1 MNYLKTFG
9 LMLGLMALFLLVG
22 RAVGGA
28 HGMLLA
34 LLFASVMNISA
45 YWFSDRAVLAMHRA
59 REVGPNDEPRLTRV
73 VQRLANA
80 GGLPMPRVFVIDDD
94 APNAFATGRNL
105 SHAAVAASTGILD
118 LLTPTELEGVIAH
131 ELSHIKHRDMLTG
144 TIVAVLAGTIMFLA
158 DQLRWAAMFGGLSR
172 RDDDREGGGLGLLF
186 VMLVAPVAAFLI
198 QMAVSRSRE
207 YAADEG
213 AAALTGN
220 PGALARALEK
230 IHARIEGEAPLAAA
244 TPAMAHLYIANPF
257 GAGGVL
263 RALFS
268 THPPVERRIRRLEA
282 IETGRIRPVF

>member
-1 MNYLKTFG
+1 MNYVKTFI

-28 HGMLLA
+28 QGMLFA
-34 LLFASVMNISA
+34 LILASVMNISA
-45 YWFSDRAVLAMHRA
+45 YWFSDKAVLAMHRA
-59 REVGPNDEPRLTRV
+59 TEIGPHDEPRLYRV
-73 VQRLANA
+73 VQKLANS
-80 GGLPMPRVFVIDDD
+80 GGLPMPKVYVIEDD

-118 LLTPTELEGVIAH
+118 LLTSTELEGVIAH
-131 ELSHIKHRDMLTG
+131 ELSHIKHRDMLSG
-144 TIVAVLAGTIMFLA
+144 TVVAVLAGTIMFLA
-158 DQLRWAAMFGGLSR
+158 DQMKWAMIFGGGR
-172 RDDDREGGGLGLLF
+172 RSDERDNGGLGLIF
-186 VMLVAPVAAFLI
+186 VMIVAPLAAFLI

-213 AAALTGN
+213 SAALTGN

-230 IHARIEGEAPLAAA
+230 IHARIEGEPPLAAA

-257 GAGGVL
+257 GAGGFM
-263 RALFS
+263 RAMFS
-268 THPPVERRIRRLEA
+268 THPAVERRIARLEA

>member
-1 MNYLKTFG
+1 MNYVKTFV
-9 LMLGLMALFLLVG
+9 LMLGLMGLFLLVG

-28 HGMLLA
+28 QGMLFA
-34 LLFASVMNISA
+34 LILASVMNIGA
-45 YWFSDRAVLAMHRA
+45 YWYSDKAVLAMHRA
-59 REVGPNDEPRLTRV
+59 REIGPHDETRLYRV

-80 GGLPMPRVFVIDDD
+80 GGLPMPKVYIIEDD

-118 LLTPTELEGVIAH
+118 LLSSTELEGVIAH
-131 ELSHIKHRDMLTG
+131 ELAHIKHRDMLSG
-144 TIVAVLAGTIMFLA
+144 TVVAVLAGTIMFLA
-158 DQLRWAAMFGGLSR
+158 DQMKWAMIFGGGSR
-172 RDDDREGGGLGLLF
+172 RDDDRDNGGLGLIF
-186 VMLVAPVAAFLI
+186 VMIVAPLAAFLI

-230 IHARIEGEAPLAAA
+230 IHAGIAREAPLAAA

-257 GAGGVL
+257 GSEGFM
-263 RALFS
+263 RTLFS
-268 THPPVERRIRRLEA
+268 THPAVGRRIQRLEA

>member
-1 MNYLKTFG
+1 MNYVKTFV
-9 LMLGLMALFLLVG
+9 LMLGLMGLFLLVG

-28 HGMLLA
+28 QGMLFA
-34 LLFASVMNISA
+34 LILASVMNIGA
-45 YWFSDRAVLAMHRA
+45 YWYSDKAVLAMHRA
-59 REVGPNDEPRLTRV
+59 REIGPNDETRLYRV
-73 VQRLANA
+73 VQRLANS
-80 GGLPMPRVFVIDDD
+80 GGLPMPKVYIIEDD

-118 LLTPTELEGVIAH
+118 LLSSTELEGVIAH
-131 ELSHIKHRDMLTG
+131 ELAHIKHRDMLSG
-144 TIVAVLAGTIMFLA
+144 TVVAVLAGTIMFLA
-158 DQLRWAAMFGGLSR
+158 DQMKWAMIFGGGAR
-172 RDDDREGGGLGLLF
+172 RDDDRDSGGLGLIF
-186 VMLVAPVAAFLI
+186 VMIVAPLAAFLI

-230 IHARIEGEAPLAAA
+230 IHARIEVEAPLAAA

-257 GAGGVL
+257 GAGGFM
-263 RALFS
+263 RSMFS
-268 THPPVERRIRRLEA
+268 THPAVERRIARLDA